1 MILMCFLS
9 SLFQSYLES
18 YPNSDRMECRP
29 WRLGLNPP
37 HTDEYVTPSEVYT
50 VNVVYT
56 FEIPRVLHRP

>member
-29 WRLGLNPP
+29 WRLGLNPRQ
-37 HTDEYVTPSEVYT
+37 TAEYVTYPQV
-50 VNVVYT
+50 
-56 FEIPRVLHRP
+56 IHDQ